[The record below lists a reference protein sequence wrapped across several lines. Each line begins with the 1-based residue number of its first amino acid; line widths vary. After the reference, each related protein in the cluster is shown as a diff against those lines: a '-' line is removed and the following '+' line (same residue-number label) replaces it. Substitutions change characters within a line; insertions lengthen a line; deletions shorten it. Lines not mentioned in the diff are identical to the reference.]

1 MSISIQISIRAR
13 KLGVLLRD
21 ARVQA
26 RQSMAECARMI
37 GVTPSTWRAYELG
50 RKSPSL
56 PEVEVFAYNLRLPVD
71 HFWSNQAISDDA
83 DPAETLNLDQLLRV
97 RHRLIGARLRQQR
110 MKAGLSLKTL
120 AAQAGLPAGRLR
132 AYELGERPIPLPE
145 LEALM
150 TLLSGDVGTLLDQS
164 GPVGQWI
171 SEQKTLRE
179 FLELPPELREFV
191 CKPVNRPYLELALRL
206 SAMSVEQLR
215 SVAEGLLEI
224 TL

>member
-1 MSISIQISIRAR
+1 MSTSIQISIRAR

-21 ARVQA
+21 ARLKA
-26 RQSMAECARMI
+26 RKSVAECARMI
-37 GVTPSTWRAYELG
+37 GVTPAVWRAYESG

-56 PEVEVFAYNLRLPVD
+56 PEVEVFAYTMRLPVE
-71 HFWSNQAISDDA
+71 HFWSNEAISDDA
-83 DPAETLNLDQLLRV
+83 DPAESLNLERLMSV

-110 MKAGLSLKTL
+110 MKAGLSLQAL
-120 AAQAGLPAGRLR
+120 AARTGLPSGRLR
-132 AYELGERPIPLPE
+132 AYELGERAIPLPE

-150 TLLSGDVGTLLDQS
+150 TVLEGDEGALLDQS

-179 FLELPPELREFV
+179 FLQLPPELREFV

-206 SAMSVEQLR
+206 SSMSVEQLR

>member
-1 MSISIQISIRAR
+1 MSVPIQISIRAR

-21 ARVQA
+21 ARLKA
-26 RQSMAECARMI
+26 RKSVAECARMV
-37 GVTPSTWRAYELG
+37 GVTPGVWRAYETG

-56 PEVEVFAYNLRLPVD
+56 PEVEVFAYTMRLPVE
-71 HFWSNQAISDDA
+71 HFWGSEAISDDA
-83 DPAETLNLDQLLRV
+83 DPAEMLDLERLMGV

-110 MKAGLSLKTL
+110 VQAGLSLKAL
-120 AAQAGLPAGRLR
+120 AVQVGLPASRLR
-132 AYELGERPIPLPE
+132 AYELGERAIPLPE

-150 TLLSGDVGTLLDQS
+150 ALLDSDVDVLLDQN

-171 SEQKTLRE
+171 IEQKTLRE
-179 FLELPPELREFV
+179 FLQLPPELREFV

-206 SAMSVEQLR
+206 SAMSVERLR
-215 SVAEGLLEI
+215 SVAEGLLDI